1 MEKFELKDFTGG
13 WFVGDFSPSL
23 FATTDFEVAVKSY
36 PSGALEK
43 RHLHKIATEFTLIVS
58 GKVRMNG
65 QEFVGGDIIRINPGE
80 DTDFE
85 TLTAVTTVV
94 VKVPSSKNDKYIV

>member
-13 WFVGDFSPSL
+13 WFVGDFAPTL
-23 FATTDFEVAVKSY
+23 HQTTDFEVAVKSY
-36 PSGALEK
+36 PAGSLEK
-43 RHLHKIATEFTLIVS
+43 RHLHKIATEFTLIVN

-65 QEFVGGDIIRINPGE
+65 QEFGAGDIIRINPGE

-85 TLTAVTTVV
+85 TLEDVTTVV
-94 VKVPSSKNDKYIV
+94 VKVPSAKNDKYIV